1 MDVLSS
7 LMSEDN
13 DAAGADLH
21 EVCLVWQLSQSLLLA
36 RFSHSLPL
44 CCGIVRV
51 PGSSTGRPP
60 LMPRSLSLGSSCR
73 DDLHSLLLWDRV
85 SGQRY
90 TGQTVLILGAEP
102 GKGAVNL
109 IFHVG
114 FV

>member
-1 MDVLSS
+1 
-7 LMSEDN
+7 
-13 DAAGADLH
+13 
-21 EVCLVWQLSQSLLLA
+21 
-36 RFSHSLPL
+36 
-44 CCGIVRV
+44 
-51 PGSSTGRPP
+51 
-60 LMPRSLSLGSSCR
+60 MPRSLSLGSSCR

-90 TGQTVLILGAEP
+90 TGQAVLILGSEP